1 MAFNSNSRLPQVV
14 PRTPKDVSAADAD
27 SVFMSLLEGEQ
38 VLKTGLSS
46 AGARVLAYTDGG
58 RKQRQRQNM
67 RFLRSLTFELSGRQR
82 QGARPGLGGLPLALR
97 LSEGLGS
104 AARCAHCSWSS
115 QDPVTPGG
123 RPPVV
128 PAPR

>member
-67 RFLRSLTFELSGRQR
+67 RFLRSLTFELSRSQR
-82 QGARPGLGGLPLALR
+82 QDARPDGRKIHHGARRAWKGTAIPRG
-97 LSEGLGS
+97 
-104 AARCAHCSWSS
+104 
-115 QDPVTPGG
+115 
-123 RPPVV
+123 PPQVP

>member
-67 RFLRSLTFELSGRQR
+67 RFLRSLTFELSWHRRWDARARLAKMYRVPPTGPAWPAV
-82 QGARPGLGGLPLALR
+82 GAQLERGVRLHWRRSWLPVYLV
-97 LSEGLGS
+97 
-104 AARCAHCSWSS
+104 AAS
-115 QDPVTPGG
+115 Q
-123 RPPVV
+123 
-128 PAPR
+128 